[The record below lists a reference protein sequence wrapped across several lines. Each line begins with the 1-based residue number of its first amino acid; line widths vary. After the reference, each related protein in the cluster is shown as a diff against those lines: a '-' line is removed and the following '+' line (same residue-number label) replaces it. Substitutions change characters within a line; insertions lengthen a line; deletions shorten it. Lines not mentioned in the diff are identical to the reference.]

1 MFVVQDAPKS
11 VGAEAYKTLRTNI
24 QYSSFDKNAQ
34 AIIVT
39 SSQLGE
45 GKSTTAG
52 NLALSMAQDGKKT
65 ILIDC
70 DLRKPTVHKK
80 FGITNSSGL
89 SEVIVGKVDLKDA
102 MKEFNKNLTIITSG
116 KIPPN
121 PSEMLGSN
129 NMQRFL
135 NELKRHYDC
144 IILDTPPVLAVTD
157 AQILSRNVDGMIL
170 VIRAGRTKKEIVIKA
185 KKQIENVGGKIIGT
199 ILNAVDSKNGRN
211 NYYYYY
217 SEK

>member
-1 MFVVQDAPKS
+1 MFIVQDDPKS

-39 SSQLGE
+39 SSQPGE
-45 GKSTTAG
+45 GKSTTSG

-70 DLRKPTVHKK
+70 DLRKPTIHKK

-102 MKEFNKNLTIITSG
+102 MKEFDKNLTIITSG

-135 NELKRHYDC
+135 DELKGHYDC

-157 AQILSRNVDGMIL
+157 AQILSRNVDGMVL
-170 VIRAGRTKKEIVIKA
+170 VIRAGRTKKDMVLKA

-217 SEK
+217 GEK

>member
-1 MFVVQDAPKS
+1 MFIVQEDPKS

-24 QYSSFDKNAQ
+24 QYSSFDKNTQ
-34 AIIVT
+34 VIIVT
-39 SSQLGE
+39 SSQPGE

-80 FGITNSSGL
+80 FSITNTSGL
-89 SEVIVGKVDLKDA
+89 SEVMVGKVELKDA

-121 PSEMLGSN
+121 PSEMLGSK
-129 NMQRFL
+129 NMKRFL
-135 NELKRHYDC
+135 VELRRHYDC

-157 AQILSRNVDGMIL
+157 AQILSRNADGMVL
-170 VIRAGRTKKEIVIKA
+170 VIKSGYTKKDVVIKA
-185 KKQIENVGGKIIGT
+185 KKQIDNVGGKIIGA
-199 ILNAVDSKNGRN
+199 ILNAVDSKNSRN

-217 SEK
+217 GKE

>member
-1 MFVVQDAPKS
+1 MFVVQDDPKS

-39 SSQLGE
+39 SSQPGE
-45 GKSTTAG
+45 GKSTISG

-129 NMQRFL
+129 NMKRFL
-135 NELKRHYDC
+135 DELKRHYDC

-157 AQILSRNVDGMIL
+157 AQILSRNVDGMVL
-170 VIRAGRTKKEIVIKA
+170 VIRAGRTKKDMVLKA

-217 SEK
+217 GEK

>member
-1 MFVVQDAPKS
+1 MFVVQDDPKS

-39 SSQLGE
+39 SSQPGE
-45 GKSTTAG
+45 GKSTISG

>member
-1 MFVVQDAPKS
+1 MFVVQDDPKS

-39 SSQLGE
+39 SSQPGE
-45 GKSTTAG
+45 GKSTTSG

-135 NELKRHYDC
+135 DELKRHYDC

-157 AQILSRNVDGMIL
+157 AQILSRNADGMVL
-170 VIRAGRTKKEIVIKA
+170 VIRAGRTKKDMVLKA

-217 SEK
+217 GEK